1 LPIIIIGIAI
11 FPMPYG
17 YYNLLRI
24 VICLSSIFFAFRL
37 FENKE
42 IIFVWM
48 FGFLAILYNPIIPVY
63 LYEKEIWI
71 IINTAT
77 AILFFCKRNS
87 I

>member
-1 LPIIIIGIAI
+1 MVAIAI

-24 VICLSSIFFAFRL
+24 VVCGCSTFFAFRL
-37 FENKE
+37 FEKKE
-42 IIFVWM
+42 IIFVWI

-63 LYEKEIWI
+63 LYEKEIWTI
-71 IINTAT
+71 VNIFT
-77 AILFFCKRNS
+77 AILFVFKRNS